1 MLTSTHNPT
10 VKHIRGLQER
20 SRNRRKAGAFVVEG
34 VRLVQEAL
42 QSGWQTQL
50 VLHTPELDE
59 RGAEILAAY
68 RQIDVEVTETSPEV
82 MKIICDTQTP
92 QGILAVLSTTPLD
105 FPKNLGFVLILDN
118 VRDPGNLGTMLR
130 TALAAGV
137 DGVFLPPG
145 NVDIYSP
152 KVVRSA
158 MGAHFRL
165 PIQSTS
171 WVDIK
176 AILDP
181 LNVFLADAFGNQV
194 YSQADFTRPSALII
208 GGEADGAGPEARSL
222 ATQNIQIPMPG
233 GIESLN
239 AAIAGSIVLFEVV
252 RQRQL
257 SAKSHLE

>member
-1 MLTSTHNPT
+1 MLTSTQNPT
-10 VKHIRGLQER
+10 VKHVRGLQER

-34 VRLVQEAL
+34 VRLIEEAL

-50 VLHTPELDE
+50 VLHTSELDE
-59 RGAEILAAY
+59 RGAGILDAY
-68 RQIDVEVTETSPEV
+68 RQTDVEVTETSPEV
-82 MKIICDTQTP
+82 MKIISDTQTP

-105 FPKNLGFVLILDN
+105 FPKNLRFVLILDN

-137 DGVFLPPG
+137 DGVLLPPG
-145 NVDIYSP
+145 NVDVFSP
-152 KVVRSA
+152 KVVRAA

-165 PIQSTS
+165 PMQSTS
-171 WVDIK
+171 WADIK
-176 AILDP
+176 DILDP
-181 LNVFLADAFGNQV
+181 LNVFLADALGKQIYNQV
-194 YSQADFTRPSALII
+194 DFTSPSAVII

-222 ATQNIQIPMPG
+222 AAQSIQIPMPG

-252 RQRQL
+252 RQRQ
-257 SAKSHLE
+257 KSVKSDLE